1 MNWITHSL
9 FYEAVLNEFYF
20 QLFYAFCMALGIS
33 PLDGTKS
40 EEHMKED
47 IALMNRIR
55 SGEQIFANKE
65 ELSIIGNALGTT
77 EWDVEDEL

>member
-1 MNWITHSL
+1 
-9 FYEAVLNEFYF
+9 
-20 QLFYAFCMALGIS
+20 
-33 PLDGTKS
+33 
-40 EEHMKED
+40 MKED